1 VVQFNREQTISIAV
15 LCVLL
20 LVCAFAVGLSLQ
32 ARSNAANELSE
43 RRETLSQLAARARS
57 AADARARTITAAPAA
72 AYLDAGTAG
81 LAAAQLQAYLSQVA
95 AGQQAIVISY
105 GVEPARR
112 EDSPDAI
119 RLQATLEVNQKS
131 VQGLL
136 YKLESGTPYVF
147 VDSLAVQIP
156 STTDQRGAQEDP
168 KLRLTLNLRAL
179 WRRGSA

>member
-1 VVQFNREQTISIAV
+1 MVQFNREQTISIAV

-32 ARSNAANELSE
+32 ARSNATNELSE

-95 AGQQAIVISY
+95 AGQQAIVI
-105 GVEPARR
+105 
-112 EDSPDAI
+112 
-119 RLQATLEVNQKS
+119 
-131 VQGLL
+131 
-136 YKLESGTPYVF
+136 
-147 VDSLAVQIP
+147 
-156 STTDQRGAQEDP
+156 
-168 KLRLTLNLRAL
+168 
-179 WRRGSA
+179 